1 MTDDYFNLGSYS
13 RTVTT
18 NSPDAQ
24 LWFNRGLVWS
34 YSFNHEEA
42 SRCFIKASKADEN
55 CAMAYWGLAYARG
68 PNYNKAWIRFDLADL
83 ATTITEMRPVLQR
96 AQALAAQGA
105 SPAERAVIEAL
116 KARFPKDDDE
126 TKPENLDLHALD
138 RAYAEAMR
146 PVYEAY
152 PEDPDIVAL
161 FVEAL
166 MCISPRAL
174 WNLDTGEPCGP
185 HTTEARRVLE
195 KAMTSLPGGSSNP
208 AYCHLY
214 IHLMEMAPYPEI
226 ALPAADRLLRLVP
239 DGSHMLHMPS
249 HIYVACGDYRAV
261 IDSNNQAMVVDD
273 KYFAREPGTILYIM
287 YRAHNIYVKV
297 YGAVISGNFAEAISG
312 MKRLQEILTP
322 ELLSITSPPI
332 ANWAEGFL
340 GAIAHVLIRF
350 GRWDDILDLKL
361 PEDKELFASTTA
373 MIYYARGIALAVLNR
388 VDEAQEE
395 RKKFEAAREK
405 VPPSR
410 LNSLPVR
417 EVDVLEIG
425 SAMLKGEIEYRQGNF
440 EEAFNHL
447 RQATKLEDNL
457 VYADPPPWMQ
467 PARHALGALLLEQGH
482 VSEAQHVYE
491 EDLGLSETL
500 PRRKARLNNVWSLH
514 GLYECQ
520 VRQGLHDKAR
530 YIRAQRDVALAS
542 ADVPINASCFCRLS
556 AVESTSACLGSTQ
569 GRTGPRYSQVQVH
582 RDVGQVLSSSGDD
595 SFSRNLSPL
604 SFRGKQQRTRFF
616 GRSHWATTLGM
627 FPDFSAHLHEYYR
640 NKQTPTNPGFTDYL
654 TLRRLK
660 HDLRGPDRRRQGG
673 QVPPSKLKLVELLPE
688 RPLAEYLMQLY
699 FSTFETTLRILHVPS
714 FTSEWNA
721 FWGRSASHIDGSL
734 NSNKTDV
741 FIAKLLMLMACASC
755 FATNKTEPLTS
766 AGLNPH
772 SLVQRCHKWIEAVT
786 TWLASMTSHAQMNLD
801 VIQIK
806 CLLLLAQQATAQE
819 GDLVS
824 MASGSLLRE
833 AMLMGLHRDPCNF
846 PNVSPYWAELRKRL
860 WLTIIELELQASL
873 YSGIPLAISWDEFD
887 CPLPSDI
894 DDEDLTID
902 SPRLPPPRRSDTLT
916 RTSFQIALAQTLET
930 RMAISKIVN
939 RVRLSATYDNE
950 IMTLSERLTTGLAQ
964 APPDLRDDTGTT
976 TTAGGSPDNNS
987 STSSFRR
994 SFFLFLHYRSLLAL
1008 HRPFFLRVAETPD
1021 EPSNYSRRVCIQ
1033 TSLALLSQLEHFSNH
1048 RPNNNHSSP
1057 PQPPPVD
1064 NNHFPP
1070 HILHL
1075 KGGLFRDDIFHA
1087 AATICFELRLQ
1098 TKSQDRVIDP
1108 PLPGSN
1114 ISKYMDQSVYYQ
1126 RLALFESVENAI
1138 RYFEGKVRVE
1148 KRATKMFSI
1157 LMILFMV
1164 VRSEMEGMQMDGGG
1178 VRDVL
1183 RVDDACPI
1191 ASRRCREVLLENYQ
1205 YQDEHIQEG
1214 ESGGIQQLAYSSQTQ
1229 GSETDTVGDACHH
1242 TNVLRPTGWDE
1253 AVGGDLRHLDFDWC
1267 FALDPLSPYPMN
1279 NWSDLDP
1286 LVM

>member
-1 MTDDYFNLGSYS
+1 MASAQPDQLNATKRSIMRVNPQRRPVPTRRHRKVLSCTPCRERKVKCDRSKPCAQCVRANTQDACFYPPATSSPSRSSSGTIS
-13 RTVTT
+13 RTPKRSRIIREDVLHEGAGRHSSAGPSLYTPPSTVT
-18 NSPDAQ
+18 
-24 LWFNRGLVWS
+24 
-34 YSFNHEEA
+34 
-42 SRCFIKASKADEN
+42 
-55 CAMAYWGLAYARG
+55 
-68 PNYNKAWIRFDLADL
+68 
-83 ATTITEMRPVLQR
+83 
-96 AQALAAQGA
+96 
-105 SPAERAVIEAL
+105 
-116 KARFPKDDDE
+116 
-126 TKPENLDLHALD
+126 
-138 RAYAEAMR
+138 
-146 PVYEAY
+146 
-152 PEDPDIVAL
+152 
-161 FVEAL
+161 
-166 MCISPRAL
+166 
-174 WNLDTGEPCGP
+174 
-185 HTTEARRVLE
+185 
-195 KAMTSLPGGSSNP
+195 
-208 AYCHLY
+208 
-214 IHLMEMAPYPEI
+214 
-226 ALPAADRLLRLVP
+226 
-239 DGSHMLHMPS
+239 DGSTDN
-249 HIYVACGDYRAV
+249 IGDAAV
-261 IDSNNQAMVVDD
+261 
-273 KYFAREPGTILYIM
+273 R
-287 YRAHNIYVKV
+287 R
-297 YGAVISGNFAEAISG
+297 
-312 MKRLQEILTP
+312 
-322 ELLSITSPPI
+322 SIFRSSP
-332 ANWAEGFL
+332 
-340 GAIAHVLIRF
+340 
-350 GRWDDILDLKL
+350 
-361 PEDKELFASTTA
+361 
-373 MIYYARGIALAVLNR
+373 
-388 VDEAQEE
+388 
-395 RKKFEAAREK
+395 
-405 VPPSR
+405 
-410 LNSLPVR
+410 
-417 EVDVLEIG
+417 
-425 SAMLKGEIEYRQGNF
+425 
-440 EEAFNHL
+440 
-447 RQATKLEDNL
+447 
-457 VYADPPPWMQ
+457 
-467 PARHALGALLLEQGH
+467 
-482 VSEAQHVYE
+482 
-491 EDLGLSETL
+491 
-500 PRRKARLNNVWSLH
+500 
-514 GLYECQ
+514 
-520 VRQGLHDKAR
+520 
-530 YIRAQRDVALAS
+530 
-542 ADVPINASCFCRLS
+542 LS
-556 AVESTSACLGSTQ
+556 AVGSTQ
-569 GRTGPRYSQVQVH
+569 GRTAPRYPQAQVH
-582 RDVGQVLSSSGDD
+582 RDAGQISSSSGDD

-627 FPDFSAHLHEYYR
+627 LTSQLKFPDFSAHLHEYYR

-673 QVPPSKLKLVELLPE
+673 QVLSSKLKLVELLPE

-721 FWGRSASHIDGSL
+721 FWDRSVSHTDGSL

-755 FATNKTEPLTS
+755 FTTNKAEPLTS
-766 AGLNPH
+766 AGFNPH
-772 SLVQRCHKWIEAVT
+772 SLIQRCQKWIEAVT

-894 DDEDLTID
+894 DDEDFTID
-902 SPRLPPPRRSDTLT
+902 SPRLPPSRRSDTLT

-950 IMTLSERLTTGLAQ
+950 IVTLSERLTTGLAQ
-964 APPDLRDDTGTT
+964 APPDLRDDSSTT
-976 TTAGGSPDNNS
+976 TTAGGSFDNDS

-1008 HRPFFLRVAETPD
+1008 HRPFFLRFAETPD
-1021 EPSNYSRRVCIQ
+1021 EPFNYSRRVCIQ

-1048 RPNNNHSSP
+1048 RPNNNHPSP

-1064 NNHFPP
+1064 NTHFPP

-1098 TKSQDRVIDP
+1098 AKSQDRVIDP

-1164 VRSEMEGMQMDGGG
+1164 VRSEMEGIQMDGGG

-1191 ASRRCREVLLENYQ
+1191 ASRRCREVLLEGYQ

-1214 ESGGIQQLAYSSQTQ
+1214 ESGGIQHLAYSSQMQ
-1229 GSETDTVGDACHH
+1229 GSETDTVGDACHQ
-1242 TNVLRPTGWDE
+1242 TNALRPMGWEE

>member
-55 CAMAYWGLAYARG
+55 S
-68 PNYNKAWIRFDLADL
+68 DL

-261 IDSNNQAMVVDD
+261 IDSNNQAMIVDD

-350 GRWDDILDLKL
+350 GRWDDILDLQL

-514 GLYECQ
+514 GLYECL

-556 AVESTSACLGSTQ
+556 AVESTSACC
-569 GRTGPRYSQVQVH
+569 
-582 RDVGQVLSSSGDD
+582 
-595 SFSRNLSPL
+595 
-604 SFRGKQQRTRFF
+604 
-616 GRSHWATTLGM
+616 
-627 FPDFSAHLHEYYR
+627 
-640 NKQTPTNPGFTDYL
+640 FTDYL

-673 QVPPSKLKLVELLPE
+673 QVPSSKLKLVELLPD

-714 FTSEWNA
+714 FTSEWDA
-721 FWGRSASHIDGSL
+721 FWDRSASHIDGSL

-741 FIAKLLMLMACASC
+741 LIAKLLMLMACASC
-755 FATNKTEPLTS
+755 FATNKAEPLTS
-766 AGLNPH
+766 AGFNPH
-772 SLVQRCHKWIEAVT
+772 SLIQRCQKWIEAVT
-786 TWLASMTSHAQMNLD
+786 TWLASMTSHAQMNSD

-833 AMLMGLHRDPCNF
+833 AMLMGLHRNPCNF

-894 DDEDLTID
+894 DDEDFTIE

-916 RTSFQIALAQTLET
+916 RTSFQIALARTLET

-987 STSSFRR
+987 STSPFRR

-1008 HRPFFLRVAETPD
+1008 HRPFFLRFSETPD
-1021 EPSNYSRRVCIQ
+1021 EPFNYSRRVCIQ

-1048 RPNNNHSSP
+1048 CPNNNHPSP
-1057 PQPPPVD
+1057 PPAVN
-1064 NNHFPP
+1064 NNHTPP

-1114 ISKYMDQSVYYQ
+1114 ISKYMDQSVHYQ
-1126 RLALFESVENAI
+1126 RMALFEGVDNAI

-1164 VRSEMEGMQMDGGG
+1164 VRSEMEGVQMDGGG

-1191 ASRRCREVLLENYQ
+1191 ASRRCREVLLEGYQ

-1214 ESGGIQQLAYSSQTQ
+1214 ESGWIIQHLAYSSQMQ
-1229 GSETDTVGDACHH
+1229 GSETESVGDACHH
-1242 TNVLRPTGWDE
+1242 TNALRPMGWDE

>member
-1 MTDDYFNLGSYS
+1 
-13 RTVTT
+13 
-18 NSPDAQ
+18 
-24 LWFNRGLVWS
+24 
-34 YSFNHEEA
+34 
-42 SRCFIKASKADEN
+42 
-55 CAMAYWGLAYARG
+55 
-68 PNYNKAWIRFDLADL
+68 
-83 ATTITEMRPVLQR
+83 
-96 AQALAAQGA
+96 
-105 SPAERAVIEAL
+105 
-116 KARFPKDDDE
+116 
-126 TKPENLDLHALD
+126 
-138 RAYAEAMR
+138 
-146 PVYEAY
+146 
-152 PEDPDIVAL
+152 
-161 FVEAL
+161 
-166 MCISPRAL
+166 
-174 WNLDTGEPCGP
+174 
-185 HTTEARRVLE
+185 
-195 KAMTSLPGGSSNP
+195 
-208 AYCHLY
+208 
-214 IHLMEMAPYPEI
+214 
-226 ALPAADRLLRLVP
+226 
-239 DGSHMLHMPS
+239 
-249 HIYVACGDYRAV
+249 
-261 IDSNNQAMVVDD
+261 
-273 KYFAREPGTILYIM
+273 
-287 YRAHNIYVKV
+287 
-297 YGAVISGNFAEAISG
+297 
-312 MKRLQEILTP
+312 
-322 ELLSITSPPI
+322 
-332 ANWAEGFL
+332 
-340 GAIAHVLIRF
+340 
-350 GRWDDILDLKL
+350 
-361 PEDKELFASTTA
+361 
-373 MIYYARGIALAVLNR
+373 
-388 VDEAQEE
+388 
-395 RKKFEAAREK
+395 
-405 VPPSR
+405 
-410 LNSLPVR
+410 
-417 EVDVLEIG
+417 
-425 SAMLKGEIEYRQGNF
+425 
-440 EEAFNHL
+440 
-447 RQATKLEDNL
+447 
-457 VYADPPPWMQ
+457 
-467 PARHALGALLLEQGH
+467 
-482 VSEAQHVYE
+482 
-491 EDLGLSETL
+491 
-500 PRRKARLNNVWSLH
+500 
-514 GLYECQ
+514 
-520 VRQGLHDKAR
+520 
-530 YIRAQRDVALAS
+530 
-542 ADVPINASCFCRLS
+542 
-556 AVESTSACLGSTQ
+556 
-569 GRTGPRYSQVQVH
+569 
-582 RDVGQVLSSSGDD
+582 
-595 SFSRNLSPL
+595 
-604 SFRGKQQRTRFF
+604 
-616 GRSHWATTLGM
+616 M

-673 QVPPSKLKLVELLPE
+673 QVPSSKLKLVELLPE

-721 FWGRSASHIDGSL
+721 FWDRSVSHTDGSL

-755 FATNKTEPLTS
+755 FATNKAEPLTS
-766 AGLNPH
+766 AGFNPH
-772 SLVQRCHKWIEAVT
+772 SLIQRCQKWIEAVT

-894 DDEDLTID
+894 DDEDFTID
-902 SPRLPPPRRSDTLT
+902 SPRLPPPRRSDALT
-916 RTSFQIALAQTLET
+916 RTSFQITLAQTLAT
-930 RMAISKIVN
+930 RMSIPKIVN

-964 APPDLRDDTGTT
+964 APPDLRDDTSTT

-1008 HRPFFLRVAETPD
+1008 HRPFFLRFAETPD
-1021 EPSNYSRRVCIQ
+1021 EPFNYSRRVCIQ
-1033 TSLALLSQLEHFSNH
+1033 TSLALLSLLEQFSNH
-1048 RPNNNHSSP
+1048 CPNNNHSSP
-1057 PQPPPVD
+1057 PQPPVD

-1114 ISKYMDQSVYYQ
+1114 ISKYMDQSVHYQ
-1126 RLALFESVENAI
+1126 RMALFESVENAI

-1178 VRDVL
+1178 
-1183 RVDDACPI
+1183 
-1191 ASRRCREVLLENYQ
+1191 
-1205 YQDEHIQEG
+1205 
-1214 ESGGIQQLAYSSQTQ
+1214 AYSSQIQ
-1229 GSETDTVGDACHH
+1229 GSETDTVGDACHR
-1242 TNVLRPTGWDE
+1242 TNALRPMGWEE
-1253 AVGGDLRHLDFDWC
+1253 AVGDDLRHLDFDWC

>member
-1 MTDDYFNLGSYS
+1 MTDDYFNLGSYG

-18 NSPDAQ
+18 NSSDAQ

-42 SRCFIKASKADEN
+42 SRCFIKASKADES
-55 CAMAYWGLAYARG
+55 L
-68 PNYNKAWIRFDLADL
+68 DL
-83 ATTITEMRPVLQR
+83 ATTITEMKPVLQR
-96 AQALAAQGA
+96 ARALAAQGA
-105 SPAERAVIEAL
+105 SPAERALVEAL
-116 KARFPKDDDE
+116 GARFPRDDVE
-126 TKPENLDLHALD
+126 TKPEDLDLHALD
-138 RAYAEAMR
+138 RAYADAMR

-161 FVEAL
+161 FVESL

-185 HTTEARRVLE
+185 HTTEARRALE
-195 KAMTSLPGGSSNP
+195 KAMASLPDASNNP

-214 IHLMEMAPYPEI
+214 IHLMEMAPYPEV

-261 IDSNNQAMVVDD
+261 IDSNNQAMAVDD
-273 KYFAREPGTILYIM
+273 KYFAREPGTLLYIM
-287 YRAHNIYVKV
+287 YRSHNIYVKV

-322 ELLSITSPPI
+322 ELLSITTPPI

-350 GRWDDILDLKL
+350 GRWNDILDLQL
-361 PEDKELFASTTA
+361 PEDKELYASTTA

-395 RKKFEAAREK
+395 RKKFEAARKK

-440 EEAFNHL
+440 AEAFDHL

-514 GLYECQ
+514 GLYECLI
-520 VRQGLHDKAR
+520 RQGMHDKAR

-556 AVESTSACLGSTQ
+556 AVESTNVCC
-569 GRTGPRYSQVQVH
+569 
-582 RDVGQVLSSSGDD
+582 
-595 SFSRNLSPL
+595 
-604 SFRGKQQRTRFF
+604 K
-616 GRSHWATTLGM
+616 
-627 FPDFSAHLHEYYR
+627 
-640 NKQTPTNPGFTDYL
+640 
-654 TLRRLK
+654 RLK
-660 HDLRGPDRRRQGG
+660 HDLRGPERRRQSD
-673 QVPPSKLKLVELLPE
+673 QPPSSKLIELLPD
-688 RPLAEYLMQLY
+688 RPLAEYLMRSY

-714 FTSEWNA
+714 FISEWNA
-721 FWGRSASHIDGSL
+721 FCDRSVSHADRLL
-734 NSNKTDV
+734 NNKSDI

-755 FATNKTEPLTS
+755 FATEKTEPLAS
-766 AGLNPH
+766 AGFSPQ
-772 SLVQRCHKWIEAVT
+772 SLIQTCHTWIAAVT
-786 TWLASMTSHAQMNLD
+786 TWLAAMTSHAQLNLD
-801 VIQIK
+801 VIQ
-806 CLLLLAQQATAQE
+806 QATAQD
-819 GDLVS
+819 GDLAS
-824 MASGSLLRE
+824 LASGSLLRE
-833 AMLMGLHRDPCNF
+833 AMLTGLHRDPCNF
-846 PNVSPYWAELRKRL
+846 PRISPFWAELRKRL
-860 WLTIIELELQASL
+860 WLTVIELELQASL
-873 YSGIPLAISWDEFD
+873 YSGIPLAVSWDEFD
-887 CPLPSDI
+887 SPLPSDI
-894 DDEDLTID
+894 DDEDIIID
-902 SPRLPPPRRSDTLT
+902 SLHLPPSRQSNTLT

-930 RMAISKIVN
+930 RIAISKMVN
-939 RVRLSATYDNE
+939 RVRLSATYNDE
-950 IMTLSERLTTGLAQ
+950 VTTLSERLTTGLAQ
-964 APPDLRDDTGTT
+964 APADLRDDT
-976 TTAGGSPDNNS
+976 
-987 STSSFRR
+987 STSTSPNDSSVNTEFRR

-1008 HRPFFLRVAETPD
+1008 HRPFFLRFTETQLD
-1021 EPSNYSRRVCIQ
+1021 QEPFIISRRVCVQ
-1033 TSLALLSQLEHFSNH
+1033 TSLALLSQLERFLHH
-1048 RPNNNHSSP
+1048 RPNNN
-1057 PQPPPVD
+1057 QPSAPLP
-1064 NNHFPP
+1064 NNNNQFSP
-1070 HILHL
+1070 HIHHL
-1075 KGGLFRDDIFHA
+1075 KGGLFRDDLFHA

-1098 TKSQDRVIDP
+1098 TKSHDRVVDIP
-1108 PLPGSN
+1108 FPGSSS

-1126 RLALFESVENAI
+1126 RLALFESVENTI

-1164 VRSEMEGMQMDGGG
+1164 VRSEMVAVKDGSIDGGG
-1178 VRDVL
+1178 GGETVPL
-1183 RVDDACPI
+1183 GVDDACPV
-1191 ASRRCREVLLENYQ
+1191 ASRRCRDALLEGYQ
-1205 YQDEHIQEG
+1205 CQDGERGIGRVGEG
-1214 ESGGIQQLAYSSQTQ
+1214 ESGGAESSQTQ
-1229 GSETDTVGDACHH
+1229 GLGPNTAVDACHQM
-1242 TNVLRPTGWDE
+1242 NALQPMAWDD
-1253 AVGGDLRHLDFDWC
+1253 AADGDLRHLDFDWC

-1279 NWSDLDP
+1279 DWAGLHP
-1286 LVM
+1286 LMM

>member
-55 CAMAYWGLAYARG
+55 S
-68 PNYNKAWIRFDLADL
+68 DL

-556 AVESTSACLGSTQ
+556 AVESTSACC
-569 GRTGPRYSQVQVH
+569 
-582 RDVGQVLSSSGDD
+582 
-595 SFSRNLSPL
+595 
-604 SFRGKQQRTRFF
+604 
-616 GRSHWATTLGM
+616 
-627 FPDFSAHLHEYYR
+627 
-640 NKQTPTNPGFTDYL
+640 FTDYL

-1214 ESGGIQQLAYSSQTQ
+1214 ESGGIQQLAYSSQMQ

>member
-1 MTDDYFNLGSYS
+1 
-13 RTVTT
+13 
-18 NSPDAQ
+18 
-24 LWFNRGLVWS
+24 
-34 YSFNHEEA
+34 
-42 SRCFIKASKADEN
+42 
-55 CAMAYWGLAYARG
+55 
-68 PNYNKAWIRFDLADL
+68 
-83 ATTITEMRPVLQR
+83 
-96 AQALAAQGA
+96 
-105 SPAERAVIEAL
+105 
-116 KARFPKDDDE
+116 
-126 TKPENLDLHALD
+126 
-138 RAYAEAMR
+138 
-146 PVYEAY
+146 
-152 PEDPDIVAL
+152 
-161 FVEAL
+161 
-166 MCISPRAL
+166 
-174 WNLDTGEPCGP
+174 
-185 HTTEARRVLE
+185 
-195 KAMTSLPGGSSNP
+195 
-208 AYCHLY
+208 
-214 IHLMEMAPYPEI
+214 
-226 ALPAADRLLRLVP
+226 
-239 DGSHMLHMPS
+239 
-249 HIYVACGDYRAV
+249 
-261 IDSNNQAMVVDD
+261 
-273 KYFAREPGTILYIM
+273 
-287 YRAHNIYVKV
+287 
-297 YGAVISGNFAEAISG
+297 
-312 MKRLQEILTP
+312 
-322 ELLSITSPPI
+322 
-332 ANWAEGFL
+332 
-340 GAIAHVLIRF
+340 
-350 GRWDDILDLKL
+350 
-361 PEDKELFASTTA
+361 
-373 MIYYARGIALAVLNR
+373 
-388 VDEAQEE
+388 
-395 RKKFEAAREK
+395 
-405 VPPSR
+405 
-410 LNSLPVR
+410 
-417 EVDVLEIG
+417 
-425 SAMLKGEIEYRQGNF
+425 
-440 EEAFNHL
+440 
-447 RQATKLEDNL
+447 
-457 VYADPPPWMQ
+457 
-467 PARHALGALLLEQGH
+467 
-482 VSEAQHVYE
+482 
-491 EDLGLSETL
+491 
-500 PRRKARLNNVWSLH
+500 
-514 GLYECQ
+514 
-520 VRQGLHDKAR
+520 
-530 YIRAQRDVALAS
+530 
-542 ADVPINASCFCRLS
+542 
-556 AVESTSACLGSTQ
+556 
-569 GRTGPRYSQVQVH
+569 
-582 RDVGQVLSSSGDD
+582 
-595 SFSRNLSPL
+595 
-604 SFRGKQQRTRFF
+604 
-616 GRSHWATTLGM
+616 M

-673 QVPPSKLKLVELLPE
+673 QVPSSKLKLVELLPE

-721 FWGRSASHIDGSL
+721 FWDRSVSHTDGSL

-755 FATNKTEPLTS
+755 FATNKAEPLTS
-766 AGLNPH
+766 AGFNPH
-772 SLVQRCHKWIEAVT
+772 SLIQRCQKWIEAVT

-894 DDEDLTID
+894 DDEDFTID
-902 SPRLPPPRRSDTLT
+902 SPRLPPPRRSDALT
-916 RTSFQIALAQTLET
+916 RTSFQITLAQTLAT
-930 RMAISKIVN
+930 RMSISKIVN

-964 APPDLRDDTGTT
+964 APPDLRDDTSTT

-1008 HRPFFLRVAETPD
+1008 HRPFFLRFAETPD
-1021 EPSNYSRRVCIQ
+1021 EPFNYSRRVCIQ
-1033 TSLALLSQLEHFSNH
+1033 TSLALLSLLEQFSNH
-1048 RPNNNHSSP
+1048 CPNNNHSSP
-1057 PQPPPVD
+1057 PQPPVD

-1114 ISKYMDQSVYYQ
+1114 ISKYMDQSVHYQ
-1126 RLALFESVENAI
+1126 RMALFESVENAI

-1178 VRDVL
+1178 
-1183 RVDDACPI
+1183 
-1191 ASRRCREVLLENYQ
+1191 
-1205 YQDEHIQEG
+1205 
-1214 ESGGIQQLAYSSQTQ
+1214 AYSSQIQ
-1229 GSETDTVGDACHH
+1229 GSETDTVGDACHQ
-1242 TNVLRPTGWDE
+1242 TNALRPMGWEE
-1253 AVGGDLRHLDFDWC
+1253 AVGDDLRHLDFDWC